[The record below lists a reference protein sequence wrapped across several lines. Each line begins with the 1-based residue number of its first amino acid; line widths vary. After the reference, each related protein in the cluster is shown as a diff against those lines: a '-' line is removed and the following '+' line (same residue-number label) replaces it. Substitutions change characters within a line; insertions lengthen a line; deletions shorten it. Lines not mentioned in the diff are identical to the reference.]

1 MGVDVGVLLVFYFV
15 GFFFNVLYKLNYL
28 VLMEILN

>member
-1 MGVDVGVLLVFYFV
+1 MGVYVGVLLVFYFV
-15 GFFFNVLYKLNYL
+15 GVFFNVLYKLNYL